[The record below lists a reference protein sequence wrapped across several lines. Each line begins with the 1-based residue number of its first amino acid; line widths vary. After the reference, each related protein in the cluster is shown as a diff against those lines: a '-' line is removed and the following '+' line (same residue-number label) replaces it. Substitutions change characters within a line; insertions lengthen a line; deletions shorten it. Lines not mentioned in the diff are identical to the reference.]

1 MGLSGIGGN
10 GTGGGS
16 PLDRFQKLRDSA
28 QKKMESA
35 DRQSGLA
42 GLIQRK
48 QQQLGT
54 GASAPEAA
62 RSPAERI
69 LPGPAAPG
77 IAGAERQS
85 ANGFGAAADAAARAG
100 SPAQPSAAY
109 GRSGSARQQD
119 AAPRLGQYV
128 DFRA

>member
-1 MGLSGIGGN
+1 MALTGIGGN
-10 GTGGGS
+10 GAGGGS

-54 GASAPEAA
+54 GAAAPQAA

-69 LPGPAAPG
+69 LPGPGLAGGSAA
-77 IAGAERQS
+77 AGS
-85 ANGFGAAADAAARAG
+85 GAAADAAARAG
-100 SPAQPSAAY
+100 LPAPPSAAY
-109 GRSGSARQQD
+109 GRSGTARQQD

>member
-1 MGLSGIGGN
+1 MGIAGVGGN

-16 PLDRFQKLRDSA
+16 PLDRFQQLRDSA

-77 IAGAERQS
+77 IAGAAGQA
-85 ANGFGAAADAAARAG
+85 ANGPAAADAAARAG
-100 SPAQPSAAY
+100 LAAPPSAAY

>member
-1 MGLSGIGGN
+1 
-10 GTGGGS
+10 
-16 PLDRFQKLRDSA
+16 LDRFQKLRDSA

-48 QQQLGT
+48 QQQLGSGALAP
-54 GASAPEAA
+54 GAS

-69 LPGPAAPG
+69 LPGPG
-77 IAGAERQS
+77 LSAGSA
-85 ANGFGAAADAAARAG
+85 ANGSGAAADAAARAG
-100 SPAQPSAAY
+100 SQATPSAAY
-109 GRSGSARQQD
+109 GRSGSARQPD